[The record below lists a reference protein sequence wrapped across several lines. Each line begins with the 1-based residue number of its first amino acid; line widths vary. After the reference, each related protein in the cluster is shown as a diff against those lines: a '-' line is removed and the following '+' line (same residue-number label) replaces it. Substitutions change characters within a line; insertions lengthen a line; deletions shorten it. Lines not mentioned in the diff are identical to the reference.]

1 MGSASSKA
9 ARRFPKDKP
18 SWSGAR
24 TPGPYDGAPSSGAPR
39 AGRPPRVMASE
50 TRSAAIEEDA
60 KDPHLNANLSRLGP
74 VRVDHHMQNRRTAAD
89 DQVSNMYRARTQSE
103 LDAASASASNF
114 GTASQSQSQGQR
126 RNRVLASTLA
136 ELLDARKDSSAGG
149 ADGVDARAE
158 RAGLSPETL
167 RVLAR
172 RVNTPSADEA
182 TVKRVALENGEEEVT
197 MEARW
202 VEPARA

>member
-1 MGSASSKA
+1 
-9 ARRFPKDKP
+9 
-18 SWSGAR
+18 
-24 TPGPYDGAPSSGAPR
+24 
-39 AGRPPRVMASE
+39 MASE

-74 VRVDHHMQNRRTAAD
+74 VRVDHHMQNRRTTTD

-114 GTASQSQSQGQR
+114 GTASQSQGQR
-126 RNRVLASTLA
+126 RDRVLASTLA

-202 VEPARA
+202 VEPARP